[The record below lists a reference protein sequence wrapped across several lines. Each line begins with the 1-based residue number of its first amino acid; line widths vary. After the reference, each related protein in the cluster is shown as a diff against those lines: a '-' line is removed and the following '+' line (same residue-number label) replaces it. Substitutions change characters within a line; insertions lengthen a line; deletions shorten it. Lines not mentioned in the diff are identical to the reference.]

1 MTLKAFY
8 SNVNILIGRGFFI
21 FITAVFLISCT
32 PEKESNEQKYSQNG
46 ADLCNVA
53 LKVLSDINSSENN
66 HTYME
71 ESVQLLNDPAPEYY
85 VLKPRA
91 ENMADMIQYFYLVNA
106 IKNLQK
112 VFVAYQL
119 QLDSKISA
127 NGSNLSEKMLLA
139 CNALDSLNL
148 SDLMLAKNK
157 KLKTNISAGKFR
169 IEGNLFQLTDL
180 YAEIWQEITN
190 QKMLRLIENGKS
202 YENGLKKVSVAA
214 FNPEKVKTFIEE
226 PYSSSGVLVNLYKL
240 KLIKDNY
247 NRISL
252 LQNRMNNVTEAFN
265 LLLIIQGELMK
276 KKQDKLKIQEY
287 SQTLEILLT
296 QE

>member
-1 MTLKAFY
+1 MTLKTFY
-8 SNVNILIGRGFFI
+8 TNVILLNGRGI
-21 FITAVFLISCT
+21 FIYITVIFLISCS

-46 ADLCNVA
+46 ADLCHVA
-53 LKVLSDINSSENN
+53 LSLLSDLNFSENN

-85 VLKPRA
+85 VMKPQA
-91 ENMADMIQYFYLVNA
+91 ESGPDMIQYHYLANA
-106 IKNLQK
+106 FKNLQK
-112 VFVAYQL
+112 VFIAYQL
-119 QLDSKISA
+119 QLDSKISV
-127 NGSNLSEKMLLA
+127 NGANLSEKMLLA
-139 CNALDSLNL
+139 CNALDSLKL

-169 IEGNLFQLTDL
+169 TEGSLFQLTDL
-180 YAEIWQEITN
+180 YAEIWKEITG
-190 QKMLRLIENGKS
+190 QKIVRLIENARS

-214 FNPEKVKTFIEE
+214 FNAEKVKTFIEE

-240 KLIKDNY
+240 KLVKDNY

-252 LQNRMNNVTEAFN
+252 LQNRLNNVTEAFN
-265 LLLIIQGELMK
+265 LLLLIQGELMK
-276 KKQDKLKIQEY
+276 KKQDKIKIQEY

-296 QE
+296 LE